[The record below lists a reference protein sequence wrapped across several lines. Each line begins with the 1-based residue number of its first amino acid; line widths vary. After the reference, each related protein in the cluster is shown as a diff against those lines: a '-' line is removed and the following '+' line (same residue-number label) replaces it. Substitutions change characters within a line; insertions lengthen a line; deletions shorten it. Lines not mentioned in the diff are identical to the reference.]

1 MADIVSL
8 SVKIVK
14 LIHELAE
21 LKGDLEANKKRGQR
35 LIERIIGL
43 EPAIDK
49 IKIQNR
55 NDNRNLLV
63 GILKTIED
71 SHQFLNNFR
80 RKMFFSKIIYRQ
92 NIKDDFLE
100 LNNRITSHISDLGL
114 TETLHGQELQQQ
126 LEDDRIQDDEEMKNK
141 IAELMDI
148 SKNIENGQHYM
159 KSQLNHIGIT
169 VKDDLNNVKDLLK
182 QLSIVDQEQWKNQY
196 TEIKEDQIKFISQ
209 QHSNMVHLVK
219 YGKVIIEVT

>member
-1 MADIVSL
+1 MTDIVSL

-71 SHQFLNNFR
+71 SHQFLNKFR
-80 RKMFFSKIIYRQ
+80 RKMFFSKIIHRQ

-169 VKDDLNNVKDLLK
+169 VKDDLNNVKDLL
-182 QLSIVDQEQWKNQY
+182 
-196 TEIKEDQIKFISQ
+196 
-209 QHSNMVHLVK
+209 
-219 YGKVIIEVT
+219 